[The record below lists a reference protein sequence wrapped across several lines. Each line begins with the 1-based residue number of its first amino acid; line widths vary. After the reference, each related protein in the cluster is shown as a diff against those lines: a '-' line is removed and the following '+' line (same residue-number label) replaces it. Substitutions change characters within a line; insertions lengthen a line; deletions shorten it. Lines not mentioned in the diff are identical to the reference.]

1 MKKRL
6 EGVDGTIIIEMLGS
20 RIKTARRGHWNN
32 KDATI
37 TEVDAILQGYTGRAG
52 EAA

>member
-1 MKKRL
+1 MKKL
-6 EGVDGTIIIEMLGS
+6 DHGDGTIMIRMLGS
-20 RIKTARRGHWNN
+20 RIKTVRRRHWINRE
-32 KDATI
+32 ATI